1 MKNLPRSVL
10 ILLRLVGTLVLG
22 MGPVPSALAVV
33 TEGPSAPASDLDDD
47 SSSGSGESSPAPPTP
62 ASGAPRWQP
71 DGAKPAKWDWVLL
84 NTGEWLKGT
93 VEGIRNDKMDFDSDK
108 FDAIRLKMEDVV
120 RTHSITVNTFV
131 LTEQRVIVGVGEFT
145 PDSIVIKSQSGN
157 YSYPREQLLSLVMG
171 NRNERKLWSGK
182 ANAGISTSSG
192 NTNQMT
198 ANIQASI
205 RRRGAFLRLD
215 SSYYGNFGQSNG
227 VTNVRNQQ
235 LTFQSDL
242 FVRDRF
248 FLIPVVF
255 DYYTDTFSNIDLRI
269 RPGLGMGYQIAQR
282 SGLEWDITTLA
293 QYQRLDFVSVLQGQA
308 LNSESFALSVA
319 NHASWDITD
328 DISLNSD
335 YTLTLPTS
343 SLSNPDQQAI
353 VTLEID
359 ITKYLS
365 ISSTLNWT
373 RVGAPQEQA
382 DGTTPDQDDISLS
395 VGLGVT
401 F

>member
-22 MGPVPSALAVV
+22 LGPVPSALAVV

-47 SSSGSGESSPAPPTP
+47 SRSGSGESSPAPSTP

-93 VEGIRNDKMDFDSDK
+93 VEGVRNGKMEFDSDK

-157 YSYPREQLLSLVMG
+157 DSYPREQLLSLVMG
-171 NRNERKLWSGK
+171 NRNEGKLWSGK

-215 SSYYGNFGQSNG
+215 SSYYGNFGQSKG
-227 VTNVRNQQ
+227 VTNVSNQQ

-382 DGTTPDQDDISLS
+382 DGTTPDQNDISLS